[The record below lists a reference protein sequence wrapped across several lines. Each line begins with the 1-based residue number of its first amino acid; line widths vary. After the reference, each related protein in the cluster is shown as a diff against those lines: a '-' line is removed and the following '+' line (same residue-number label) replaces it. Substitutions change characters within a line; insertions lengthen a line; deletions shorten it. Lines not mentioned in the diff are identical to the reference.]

1 MIAAEWSGRVVGVN
15 RRLMTTRRGH
25 IYAFAPYKG
34 FREGL
39 AWCVAAAAGGQRF
52 DGPVA
57 VRIVFTVDW
66 RRDIDRGV
74 CAVRIRGK
82 GQKERQVKVRRE
94 LVDRVRAAFRGKAF
108 LFERPGGGPYSRQH
122 VSREV
127 HVAGQVVL
135 KRRIS
140 AHTLRHTFAT
150 LQIRK
155 THKVKGV
162 SLYLGHSSTAIT
174 QDMYVHE
181 ELDLKDLALNLGARR
196 RG

>member
-66 RRDIDRGV
+66 RRDIDSGV
-74 CAVRIRGK
+74 KPVLDALQDAGIVRNDLQVVRLVVEKWLHPLGEQDRIRVEVEAVEAAVLAPTAGSA
-82 GQKERQVKVRRE
+82 
-94 LVDRVRAAFRGKAF
+94 RAAGT
-108 LFERPGGGPYSRQH
+108 GGCN
-122 VSREV
+122 
-127 HVAGQVVL
+127 
-135 KRRIS
+135 RR
-140 AHTLRHTFAT
+140 AAT
-150 LQIRK
+150 S
-155 THKVKGV
+155 G
-162 SLYLGHSSTAIT
+162 S
-174 QDMYVHE
+174 
-181 ELDLKDLALNLGARR
+181 R
-196 RG
+196 RGSGAG